1 VAKFRETAQALRD
14 TETDRT
20 AARQLVSTQEQQLKK
35 CGEHNAGLYKLNAE
49 LLNHIEH
56 EGLFSRLAAS
66 EPFTRLK
73 RIENENLVDEY
84 KLRADGERVSAPA
97 KADAP
102 AQKN

>member
-1 VAKFRETAQALRD
+1 MAKFRETAQALRD

-84 KLRADGERVSAPA
+84 KLRADGERVIVPA